1 MSTVVGVDVG
11 GSGLRCVVLRDGVR
25 GEVSSAP
32 GIRIGS
38 GGVSLPALVET
49 VREVLPAG
57 ERIDAL
63 TFAARSF
70 TTLADPAEVLAAV
83 VGLGATRSVLCA
95 DAISSLVGA
104 LGGVRPGAVIA
115 AGTGAIAFGTD
126 FAGVHRR
133 VDGWGHVLGDRGSAA
148 WLGAESLRRLLVD
161 VDLGLPTTTA
171 GEGFQ
176 RPGALLVAAQE
187 HFGPAMSWP
196 RQVMTRDDAPALLG
210 AFAPRVTSL
219 VQVDPQAAA
228 LCAEAGGLLA
238 ATLLAAAAPLPAD
251 AVLSW
256 TGGLLS
262 SPAVHRPFEAAVV
275 AAGRQLTPPVGGSLD
290 GALLLANAVA
300 AGELLQPFAPYLML
314 G

>member
-1 MSTVVGVDVG
+1 MSIVVGVDVG
-11 GSGLRCVVLRDGVR
+11 GSGLRCVAVRDGIRDEVR
-25 GEVSSAP
+25 SAP

-49 VREVLPAG
+49 ARGFLPD
-57 ERIDAL
+57 ERVDAL

-70 TTLADPAEVLAAV
+70 TTLADPLEMLAAV
-83 VGLGATRSVLCA
+83 VGLGAARSVLCA

-104 LGGVRPGAVIA
+104 LGAVRPGAVIA

-148 WLGAESLRRLLVD
+148 WLGAESLRRLLVA
-161 VDLGLPTTTA
+161 VDLGHPT
-171 GEGFQ
+171 
-176 RPGALLVAAQE
+176 GALLSAAQE
-187 HFGPAMSWP
+187 HFGPVMNWS

-210 AFAPRVTSL
+210 AFAPRVTAL
-219 VQVDPQAAA
+219 VDVDPLAAA
-228 LCAEAGGLLA
+228 LCAEAGELLA
-238 ATLLAAAAPLPAD
+238 ATLLAAAEPLPDD

-256 TGGLLS
+256 TGGLLAS
-262 SPAVHRPFEAAVV
+262 SAVRGAFEAGIA
-275 AAGRQLTPPVGGSLD
+275 AAGRRLTPPLGGSLD
-290 GALLLANAVA
+290 GALLLAEAVA
-300 AGELLQPFAPYLML
+300 SGTAPAPFPPYLML